1 MKFAIIAD
9 IHANLDAF
17 QVVLEDCKKQQVTHY
32 ACLGDVVGY
41 NANPKECLDI
51 VRAMNMPCVK
61 GNHDE
66 YCSTEEHLEGF
77 NPAAA
82 EAVNWT
88 RKQLTEEDRLW
99 LRELKYTRMV
109 TNFTIVHA
117 TLDAPQRWG
126 YVFDKLAAAASFTYQ
141 NTQVCFFGH
150 THVPVAFMRDSVVR
164 GGTYSKFKVEAGKK
178 YFVNVGAVGQIIATP
193 KMVVLLSETFHDY
206 QLVPTDGRPHR
217 DDAPPSY
224 RGDAVGHWDGDTFV
238 VDVTNFTDDTWM
250 SAEGRV
256 SFHSDALHIVE
267 RYRRVD
273 ANTLETERGL
283 RLRADKIVLCT
294 GGKSRGLNVPGA
306 ALTATHSDA
315 WSLRSVPRSMLV
327 IGGGATGAGFL
338 FGAVLFK

>member
-66 YCSTEEHLEGF
+66 YCSSEEHLEGF

-117 TLDAPQRWG
+117 TLDGPQRWG

-141 NTQVCFFGH
+141 NTSVCFFGH
-150 THVPVAFMRDSVVR
+150 THVPVAFMKDSMVR
-164 GGTYSKFKVEAGKK
+164 GGTYSKFKLEPGKK
-178 YFVNVGAVGQIIATP
+178 YFVNVGAVGQPRDNNPKAAYVVYDTNEATIELRRLDYDIAAAQKKILAAGLP
-193 KMVVLLSETFHDY
+193 ERLAERLAY
-206 QLVPTDGRPHR
+206 GR
-217 DDAPPSY
+217 
-224 RGDAVGHWDGDTFV
+224 
-238 VDVTNFTDDTWM
+238 
-250 SAEGRV
+250 
-256 SFHSDALHIVE
+256 
-267 RYRRVD
+267 
-273 ANTLETERGL
+273 
-283 RLRADKIVLCT
+283 
-294 GGKSRGLNVPGA
+294 
-306 ALTATHSDA
+306 
-315 WSLRSVPRSMLV
+315 
-327 IGGGATGAGFL
+327 
-338 FGAVLFK
+338 

>member
-66 YCSTEEHLEGF
+66 YCSSEEHLEGF

-88 RKQLTEEDRLW
+88 RKQLTEDDRQW

-117 TLDAPQRWG
+117 TLDGPQRWG

-141 NTQVCFFGH
+141 NTSVCFFGH
-150 THVPVAFMRDSVVR
+150 THVPVAFMKDSMVR
-164 GGTYSKFKVEAGKK
+164 GGTYSKFKLEPGKK
-178 YFVNVGAVGQIIATP
+178 YFVNVGAVGQPRDNNP
-193 KMVVLLSETFHDY
+193 KAAYVVYD
-206 QLVPTDGRPHR
+206 
-217 DDAPPSY
+217 
-224 RGDAVGHWDGDTFV
+224 
-238 VDVTNFTDDTWM
+238 
-250 SAEGRV
+250 
-256 SFHSDALHIVE
+256 
-267 RYRRVD
+267 
-273 ANTLETERGL
+273 TLEATIELRRLDYDIAAAQKKILAAGLPERL
-283 RLRADKIVLCT
+283 AERLAYGR
-294 GGKSRGLNVPGA
+294 
-306 ALTATHSDA
+306 
-315 WSLRSVPRSMLV
+315 
-327 IGGGATGAGFL
+327 
-338 FGAVLFK
+338 